1 MFAVAATRRQQ
12 DDSLQNEERNKRE
25 RLYKRIFSKLP
36 VYALE
41 HACVK

>member
-12 DDSLQNEERNKRE
+12 DDSLQKEERDERE